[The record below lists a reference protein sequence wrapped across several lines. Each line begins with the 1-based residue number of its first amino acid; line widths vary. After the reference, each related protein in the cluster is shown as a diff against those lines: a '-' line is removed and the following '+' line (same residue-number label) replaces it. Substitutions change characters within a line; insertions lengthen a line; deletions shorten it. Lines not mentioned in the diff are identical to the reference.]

1 MTADREELLLIAK
14 TIMEKELDPYK
25 KLYYLSTLK
34 SIDAHRNEL
43 DRLYN
48 ELIESLEADY
58 KETH

>member
-34 SIDAHRNEL
+34 SINVLRNEL